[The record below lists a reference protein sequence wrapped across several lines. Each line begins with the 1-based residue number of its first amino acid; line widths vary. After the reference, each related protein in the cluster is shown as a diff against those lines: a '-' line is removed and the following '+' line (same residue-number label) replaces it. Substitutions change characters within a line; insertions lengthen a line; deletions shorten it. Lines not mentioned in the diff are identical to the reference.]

1 MTATQHSC
9 PFSPTDE
16 SEPILFSHPV
26 YSEDIFSLFKAS
38 RTDHIPF
45 NDETES
51 QLLFVIFFLTIQ
63 FLYSVQWRSV
73 VFLSILLYAIH
84 IKHYLLSLLML
95 FIYCLDY
102 KVMMLNQMKSSEINA
117 LCTDHLIFYPVSP
130 LHCSS

>member
-51 QLLFVIFFLTIQ
+51 QLLFVIFFFNNTI
-63 FLYSVQWRSV
+63 L
-73 VFLSILLYAIH
+73 VFCAMAKCCIFVHSSLSIH